1 MRAFAKLTW
10 VELKLFTREP
20 FAVIFTFAF
29 PLIVLIVLI
38 NSFQPEEGGFGG
50 FGDADPSDY
59 YLASYVGVVIAAV
72 GLIALPVHIAT
83 YRDRGILR
91 RFRAT
96 SLATWTIVG
105 AQAVVGLLMAIAS
118 SAALIVFGRIFYDAN
133 VPDSPGLVLIGF
145 IVGTLTFLSLGV
157 LLGIVTRN
165 ARAAQAVGMMLF
177 FPMFLM
183 SGAGPPQDI
192 MSSGMRAVS
201 DVLPLTWVVRSLQH
215 PWLGE
220 SQNWTNLILLGG
232 LFAVCIAL
240 SMRFLRRA

>member
-1 MRAFAKLTW
+1 MRAFSKLTW

-38 NSFQPEEGGFGG
+38 NSFQPEPGGFGG
-50 FGDADPSDY
+50 FGEADPSDY

-83 YRDRGILR
+83 YRERGILR
-91 RFRAT
+91 RFRAS
-96 SLATWTIVG
+96 SLAAWTIVG

-118 SAALIVFGRIFYDAN
+118 SVALILFGWIVYDAEL
-133 VPDSPGLVLIGF
+133 PDSPGLTAVGF
-145 IVGTLTFLSLGV
+145 LVGTVTFLALGV
-157 LLGIVTRN
+157 VLGLITRN

-183 SGAGPPQDI
+183 SGAGPPRDT
-192 MSSGMRAVS
+192 MTGGMRAVS
-201 DVLPLTWVVRSLQH
+201 DVLPLTWVVSSLQD
-215 PWLGE
+215 PWLG
-220 SQNWTNLILLGG
+220 NGLDWIYPAILLV
-232 LFAVCIAL
+232 LFVAATAISIRLFRSA
-240 SMRFLRRA
+240 

>member
-1 MRAFAKLTW
+1 MGAFAKLTW

-50 FGDADPSDY
+50 FGEADPQDY

-91 RFRAT
+91 RFRAS
-96 SLATWTIVG
+96 SLAAWTIVG
-105 AQAVVGLLMAIAS
+105 AQAIVGLLMAIAS
-118 SAALIVFGRIFYDAN
+118 SIALIVFGRVFYDAAM
-133 VPDSPGLVLIGF
+133 PESPGLVLIGF
-145 IVGTLTFLSLGV
+145 LVGTITFLSVGV

-165 ARAAQAVGMMLF
+165 ARGAQAVGMMLF

-183 SGAGPPQDI
+183 SGAGPPRDI
-192 MSSGMRAVS
+192 MSSGMRSVS
-201 DVLPLTWVVRSLQH
+201 DVLPLTWVVSSLQN

-220 SQNWTNLILLGG
+220 DMEWSNLILLGG
-232 LFAVCIAL
+232 LLAVCVVL
-240 SMRFLRRA
+240 SMRLLRRV

>member
-1 MRAFAKLTW
+1 MRAFTKLTW

-29 PLIVLIVLI
+29 PLIVLTVLI
-38 NSFQPEEGGFGG
+38 NSFQPEDDGFGG
-50 FGDADPSDY
+50 FGDALPSDY

-83 YRDRGILR
+83 YRERGILR
-91 RFRAT
+91 RFRAS
-96 SLATWTIVG
+96 SLATWTTVG
-105 AQAVVGLLMAIAS
+105 AQAVVGLLITIAS
-118 SAALIVFGRIFYDAN
+118 SAALIAFGMVLYDASF
-133 VPDSPGLVLIGF
+133 PESPGLALVGF
-145 IVGTLTFLSLGV
+145 IAGTIAFLSLGV
-157 LLGIVTRN
+157 LLGLVTRN

-192 MSSGMRAVS
+192 MSGGMRAVS
-201 DVLPLTWVVRSLQH
+201 DILPLTWVVRSLQD

-220 SQNWTNLILLGG
+220 GLDWTYPGILLLLLAVTIGTSLP
-232 LFAVCIAL
+232 LF
-240 SMRFLRRA
+240 RRT

>member
-1 MRAFAKLTW
+1 MRAFTKLTW

-29 PLIVLIVLI
+29 PLIVFIVLI

-83 YRDRGILR
+83 YRERGILR
-91 RFRAT
+91 RFRAS
-96 SLATWTIVG
+96 SLAAWTIVG
-105 AQAVVGLLMAIAS
+105 AQAVVGLLMAIVS
-118 SAALIVFGRIFYDAN
+118 SAALILFGRIVYDAEL
-133 VPDSPGLVLIGF
+133 PESPGLALAGF
-145 IVGTLTFLSLGV
+145 IAGTVTFLALGV

-192 MSSGMRAVS
+192 MSGGMRSVS
-201 DVLPLTWVVRSLQH
+201 DVLPLTWVVRSLQD

-220 SQNWTNLILLGG
+220 GLDWTYPGLLLV
-232 LFAVCIAL
+232 LFAVATAL
-240 SMRFLRRA
+240 SIRMFRTA